1 MTGGSNDFE
10 TSGDFLS
17 SSTIY
22 FGYFSALNVNKRVLG
37 GPLIWHSAKFTKQF
51 SYLKPHY

>member
-37 GPLIWHSAKFTKQF
+37 GPLIWHSAKFTK
-51 SYLKPHY
+51 